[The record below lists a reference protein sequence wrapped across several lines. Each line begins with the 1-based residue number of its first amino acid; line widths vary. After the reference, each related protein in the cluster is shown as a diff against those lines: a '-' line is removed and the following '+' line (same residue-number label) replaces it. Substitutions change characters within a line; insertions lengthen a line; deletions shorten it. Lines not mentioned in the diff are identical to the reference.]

1 MNMSSSE
8 LKVIGKIVLIAIARA
23 TNFSTKAHVAE
34 PVIRRYYP
42 KEVKEGGKLMK
53 KIRSRAYG
61 RLESK
66 GLIRSHPTRGSM
78 TWNLT
83 PQGVIMAR
91 KLLDQK

>member
-1 MNMSSSE
+1 MIDSN
-8 LKVIGKIVLIAIARA
+8 LKTIEKILLVAIARA
-23 TNFSTKAHVAE
+23 TNFSIHAHVAE

-66 GLIRSHPTRGSM
+66 GLIRSHPTRGRM